1 MKLTFVVAVLALSA
15 CGSKKDKEDKAPP
28 AATTTE
34 AAKPT
39 ETAAEPAK
47 KPAEPEKP
55 KASGRSMPNSKG
67 LVLDAPAKWEDNG
80 IGGAAG
86 FHMADDQ
93 GMLVMNEVS
102 PEEAG
107 KSFET
112 VKKETAEILFEKWE
126 SSEKTAE
133 GFKLV
138 YVIPKLAMKG
148 EEMEKVGTQFAYTV
162 RRKVGATLYNCTGTA
177 ATKEIAAEA
186 VALCDKVAAE

>member
-1 MKLTFVVAVLALSA
+1 MKLTYVVAVLALAA
-15 CGSKKDKEDKAPP
+15 CGSKKDKEDKAP
-28 AATTTE
+28 AATSTE

-39 ETAAEPAK
+39 ENAEAAK

-93 GMLVMNEVS
+93 GNLMMNEVS
-102 PEEAG
+102 PEEAA
-107 KSFET
+107 KAFEVT
-112 VKKETAEILFEKWE
+112 KKETEEILFEKWVT
-126 SSEKTAE
+126 SEKTAD
-133 GFKLV
+133 GFKFV

-148 EEMEKVGTQFAYTV
+148 DEMEKVGTQFAFTV
-162 RRKVGATLYNCTGTA
+162 RRKVGSTLYNCTGTA
-177 ATKEIAAEA
+177 ATKEIASEA
-186 VALCDKVAAE
+186 VALCEKVAAE

>member
-1 MKLTFVVAVLALSA
+1 MKITIALAVLALA
-15 CGSKKDKEDKAPP
+15 GCGSKKDKEDKAPAVP
-28 AATTTE
+28 TTE
-34 AAKPT
+34 AAKPA
-39 ETAAEPAK
+39 EGAATAT

-93 GMLVMNEVS
+93 GMLMMSEVS
-102 PEEAG
+102 PEEAN
-107 KSFET
+107 KPFDVT
-112 VKKETAEILFEKWE
+112 KKETEEILFEKWVT
-126 SSEKTAE
+126 SDKTAD
-133 GFKLV
+133 GFKFV

-148 EEMEKVGTQFAYTV
+148 DEMEKVGTQFAFTV
-162 RRKVGATLYNCTGTA
+162 RRKVGPTLYNCTGTA
-177 ATKEIAAEA
+177 ATKEIAEEA